1 MTREAWTEKSMGCQ
15 ESETIEQLILTLFH
29 THTHETTSL
38 LELFGLKFK
47 LQFFQGKS
55 TSDYAYAYLFTVCLL
70 LLGMYVSRGHGFL
83 FKFLASATHS

>member
-1 MTREAWTEKSMGCQ
+1 MT
-15 ESETIEQLILTLFH
+15 EQLILTLFH
-29 THTHETTSL
+29 THTHTHTHTHKTTSL

-47 LQFFQGKS
+47 LQFFPGKS
-55 TSDYAYAYLFTVCLL
+55 TSDYAYAYLLTVCLL